1 MQGERP
7 RRLSERTV
15 DFGLAAMEFC
25 EALPRSAAGRH
36 IGFRRPAAEV
46 LQQPAA
52 SNQQPVKKDIPSASH
67 WPLSAGCW
75 LLRHFGAKRRPKAT
89 VCVTA
94 VARRGGGAA
103 PVRVARASVDD
114 RQEHQHCVGAHPRQ
128 DHRGVGSMPT
138 PKGRTGA
145 IDGGAL
151 KREFAHQNAPRPL
164 GLAAD
169 RWLLAAETLPTH

>member
-1 MQGERP
+1 MQDEKP

-52 SNQQPVKKDIPSASH
+52 SNQQLVKKDIPSASH

-75 LLRHFGAKRRPKAT
+75 LLRHFGAKRRPKAL
-89 VCVTA
+89 
-94 VARRGGGAA
+94 
-103 PVRVARASVDD
+103 VRFS
-114 RQEHQHCVGAHPRQ
+114 P
-128 DHRGVGSMPT
+128 
-138 PKGRTGA
+138 
-145 IDGGAL
+145 
-151 KREFAHQNAPRPL
+151 FAWRN
-164 GLAAD
+164 G
-169 RWLLAAETLPTH
+169 